1 MSGRVEARLFVDRSR
16 CAGSGECI
24 LAVPDVF
31 TRSGDGKVLLRPGP
45 GADVEQARAAAGRC
59 PSGALS
65 VAEYEV
71 SEV

>member
-1 MSGRVEARLFVDRSR
+1 VEARLFVDRSR
-16 CAGSGECI
+16 CAGSGQCV
-24 LAVPDVF
+24 LAEPGVF
-31 TRSGDGKVLLRPGP
+31 TRGGDGKVLLRPGP
-45 GADVEQARAAAGRC
+45 GADLDQARAAAARC